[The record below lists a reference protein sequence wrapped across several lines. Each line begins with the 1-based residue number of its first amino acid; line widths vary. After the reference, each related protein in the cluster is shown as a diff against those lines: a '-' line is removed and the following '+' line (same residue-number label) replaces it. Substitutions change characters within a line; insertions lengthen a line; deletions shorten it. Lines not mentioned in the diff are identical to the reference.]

1 MCRFLCY
8 LGPPV
13 TLGSIV
19 LDPPHSLKRQAYM
32 PRHQRVGAIN
42 ADGFGVGWY
51 DPARRPEPARYR
63 TARPVWSDRSF
74 ASLAGLVTAPALV
87 AAVRDATPPSPVDET
102 GAQPFT
108 AGRWLFAH
116 NGKVGGW
123 GADPTI
129 KAGLRRSLSEVRAA
143 GIEGSAD
150 SEVLFALVLDRLDA
164 GASPAEALAAV
175 VAAASAVA
183 PSILNL
189 LLTDGHRVA
198 ATACGDS
205 LFVLESEDAVVVAS
219 EPYDD
224 DARWQRVPDGSMVDA
239 TVGRVGVGP
248 MPPSGP
254 TTSESTP

>member
-13 TLGSIV
+13 TLASVV
-19 LDPPHSLKRQAYM
+19 LDPPHSLKRQASA

-51 DPARRPEPARYR
+51 DFGRRPEPARYR

-74 ASLAGLVTAPALV
+74 ESLGGLVTAPALV
-87 AAVRDATPPSPVDET
+87 AAVRDATPPSPVEET
-102 GAQPFT
+102 GSQPFT
-108 AGRWLFAH
+108 SGPWLFAH

-123 GADPTI
+123 ATDATV
-129 KAGLRRSLSEVRAA
+129 KAALRRTLSDERGAA
-143 GIEGSAD
+143 VEGGAD
-150 SEVLFALVLDRLDA
+150 SEILFALALDRLDR
-164 GASPAEALAAV
+164 GATPAAALAAV
-175 VAAASAVA
+175 VALAEAVA

-189 LLTDGHRVA
+189 LLTDGHAVA

-205 LFVLESEDAVVVAS
+205 LFVLVGDDSVVVAS

-224 DARWQRVPDGSMVDA
+224 DPDWERVADGSMVEA
-239 TVGRVGVGP
+239 GPGWVSTVP
-248 MPPSGP
+248 L
-254 TTSESTP
+254 